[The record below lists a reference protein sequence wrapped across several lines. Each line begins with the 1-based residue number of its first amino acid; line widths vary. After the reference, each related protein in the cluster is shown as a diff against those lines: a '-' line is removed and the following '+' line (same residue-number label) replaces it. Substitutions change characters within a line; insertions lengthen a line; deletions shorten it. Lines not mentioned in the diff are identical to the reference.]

1 MPDKKVKKKAEGNLT
16 LFLVRKA
23 CADSVALIALTPES
37 IEINRAVRKM
47 VGLLTYLS
55 PRTPS
60 REAQNFAVTLLSEAR
75 RESQQRVLSPDF
87 TAFPFNRAFF
97 REPFPAANLRYF
109 LFPRKKNVM
118 AGRNRSGRKWCLC
131 LDDRGVG
138 CSIGNANSA
147 SFFALRLPFVSLD
160 KMRFGITAQTSLAL
174 LHSPFISLYK
184 IRCGSA

>member
-1 MPDKKVKKKAEGNLT
+1 
-16 LFLVRKA
+16 
-23 CADSVALIALTPES
+23 
-37 IEINRAVRKM
+37 M

-118 AGRNRSGRKWCLC
+118 AGGNRGGRKWCLC

-138 CSIGNANSA
+138 CSLAMQIVQVFLHCSHFRIFGY
-147 SFFALRLPFVSLD
+147 D

-174 LHSPFISLYK
+174 LHSSFISLYK